1 MTVSE
6 THKKERSSRSKKPG
20 RNEQSENTKKGKS
33 MGKSESSRR
42 SERKERSERTE
53 RSERKKSKRNEPGPE
68 LRSKS
73 RASKKSKRPQSFYD
87 PRKYLQHG
95 TYSQLSCSI
104 FTTCENIWYVYI
116 LFIKCYTIISSTNN
130 FITQQLDFSIRS
142 LNKND
147 NEIKYVQYWI

>member
-42 SERKERSERTE
+42 SERKERSERSERTE
-53 RSERKKSKRNEPGPE
+53 RSERKKNKRNEPGPE

-87 PRKYLQHG
+87 PRKYLQHS

-104 FTTCENIWYVYI
+104 FTTYENIWYVYI
-116 LFIKCYTIISSTNN
+116 LFIKCYTIIVK
-130 FITQQLDFSIRS
+130 II
-142 LNKND
+142 
-147 NEIKYVQYWI
+147 V